1 MVLDPKSLAP
11 AKPAKERIYVRPL
24 TLKDLDAVMTV
35 ETQAF
40 VPAER
45 CTRKQFHALL
55 STPSTSHPLS
65 LGIFA
70 STSPGSPPP
79 AHNPTEHLLGHA
91 IASKITSQR
100 ITDSCY
106 STSSSSSST
115 SSASHTTG
123 ATIALHSLAIVP
135 ACQRR
140 TLGTTLLA
148 EFIVN
153 CLKAAAGAVE
163 RIAIIAREGLV
174 RFYERFGFVCHGL
187 SKVGFGGGGWRDLVL
202 ELSTVGS
209 FGAGWGWRDLVVEFE
224 KRGGG
229 WGWREL
235 VLEFEK
241 RRGRVVIAGCGGGV
255 GGVRLSMP
263 SLVSDRGM

>member
-1 MVLDPKSLAP
+1 MVLDPKSLVQ
-11 AKPAKERIYVRPL
+11 AKEYIYVRPL
-24 TLKDLDAVMTV
+24 TLKDLDAVMAV

-55 STPSTSHPLS
+55 STALSPSLS

-70 STSPGSPPP
+70 STSPSQGAHGQPHP
-79 AHNPTEHLLGHA
+79 HNPTEHLLGHA
-91 IASKITSQR
+91 IASKITSHL

-106 STSSSSSST
+106 SSST
-115 SSASHTTG
+115 TTSHNTG

-140 TLGTTLLA
+140 TLGTTLMV
-148 EFIVN
+148 EFIRK
-153 CLKAAAGAVE
+153 CLHVSVSVE

-174 RFYERFGFVCHGL
+174 RFYERFGFECRGL
-187 SKVGFGGGGWRDLVL
+187 SSVGFGGGGWRN
-202 ELSTVGS
+202 
-209 FGAGWGWRDLVVEFE
+209 
-224 KRGGG
+224 
-229 WGWREL
+229 L

-241 RRGRVVIAGCGGGV
+241 RGEIEKRGGGRVVMAGCGGGV
-255 GGVRLSMP
+255 GGVTWSMP
-263 SLVSDRGM
+263 LVN

>member
-1 MVLDPKSLAP
+1 MVLDPKSLVP

-40 VPAER
+40 VPVER

-55 STPSTSHPLS
+55 STPPTSHPLS

-70 STSPGSPPP
+70 STSTSPGTAPA

-91 IASKITSQR
+91 IASKITSLR

-106 STSSSSSST
+106 STST
-115 SSASHTTG
+115 TSHTTG

-153 CLKAAAGAVE
+153 CLKAAAGVVE

-174 RFYERFGFVCHGL
+174 RFYERFGFVCYGL
-187 SKVGFGGGGWRDLVL
+187 SNVGFGGGGWRDLVL
-202 ELSTVGS
+202 ELSRG
-209 FGAGWGWRDLVVEFE
+209 GGWGWRDLVVEFE

-229 WGWREL
+229 WGWRDL

-241 RRGRVVIAGCGGGV
+241 RGRKQVVMAAGCGV
-255 GGVRLSMP
+255 GWAA
-263 SLVSDRGM
+263 

>member
-1 MVLDPKSLAP
+1 MVLDPKSLVPTKAG
-11 AKPAKERIYVRPL
+11 KECIYVRPL
-24 TLKDLDAVMTV
+24 TLKDLDAVMLV

-55 STPSTSHPLS
+55 STTTSPPLS

-70 STSPGSPPP
+70 STSPSQG

-91 IASKITSQR
+91 IASKITSKL

-106 STSSSSSST
+106 S
-115 SSASHTTG
+115 SAATSHTTG

-140 TLGTTLLA
+140 TLGTALMR
-148 EFIVN
+148 EFIDY
-153 CLKAAAGAVE
+153 CREMAGAVE

-174 RFYERFGFVCHGL
+174 RFYERFGFVCYGL
-187 SKVGFGGGGWRDLVL
+187 SSVGFGGGGWRDLVC
-202 ELSTVGS
+202 EIKKPSRG
-209 FGAGWGWRDLVVEFE
+209 VV
-224 KRGGG
+224 K
-229 WGWREL
+229 
-235 VLEFEK
+235 
-241 RRGRVVIAGCGGGV
+241 AGCGGAV
-255 GGVRLSMP
+255 GGLTWSAP
-263 SLVSDRGM
+263 LVN